1 MVDYGES
8 KEGKRVAGLAFGGI
22 SFCQKAG
29 MGVAGALVGW
39 LLAYFE
45 YTPGTEQS
53 EFTLTGIVL
62 MLTVISGFFHYL
74 VGWLM
79 NRYVITDD
87 EYAKLAKVVADKRA
101 ATAKAESTASDTV
114 PSTSNMTRGVQS

>member
-1 MVDYGES
+1 M
-8 KEGKRVAGLAFGGI
+8 
-22 SFCQKAG
+22 
-29 MGVAGALVGW
+29 AGALVGW

-87 EYAKLAKVVADKRA
+87 EYAKLAKVVADNRA